1 MRRGCCASLGDSA
14 NAAKYEA
21 RAAEIQA
28 GAQKYLLDAETG
40 AFGPRWQTNAAAVI
54 GGAAKPEQYDAI
66 WKNVLSQVGQG
77 PTNSL
82 IISPYYN
89 YYVIRAMAEMGH
101 RDAALKWIR
110 QYWGGMVD
118 EGATSFWEAYDPSW
132 YHEDFHSSLQSDN
145 RSGYFV
151 SLAHGWSSGPTAW
164 MMEQVLGI
172 QPTGAGFSTVDIRP
186 DLVDLDWAKGGEPT
200 PHGLLK
206 VDVKKS
212 GRGVAIAV
220 DVPEGVVARV
230 SVPVTQASAQV
241 TVNGVAVN
249 AVSAEKGER
258 AIVKLDRAG
267 HFELAGK

>member
-1 MRRGCCASLGDSA
+1 
-14 NAAKYEA
+14 
-21 RAAEIQA
+21 
-28 GAQKYLLDAETG
+28 
-40 AFGPRWQTNAAAVI
+40 
-54 GGAAKPEQYDAI
+54 
-66 WKNVLSQVGQG
+66 VGTG
-77 PTNSL
+77 PTKSL

-101 RDAALKWIR
+101 REQALKWIR

-132 YHEDFHSSLQSDN
+132 YREDFHSSLQSDN

-186 DLVDLDWAKGGEPT
+186 DLVDLDWAKGAEPT
-200 PHGLLK
+200 PHGQLQ
-206 VDVKKS
+206 VGVQKK
-212 GRGVAIAV
+212 GGAVLITV

-230 SVPVTQASAQV
+230 SVPVASATPYV
-241 TVNGVAVN
+241 SVNGGRATST
-249 AVSAEKGER
+249 SAENGTR
-258 AIVKLDRAG
+258 AVVTFDHAG
-267 HFELAGK
+267 HYQVAGQ